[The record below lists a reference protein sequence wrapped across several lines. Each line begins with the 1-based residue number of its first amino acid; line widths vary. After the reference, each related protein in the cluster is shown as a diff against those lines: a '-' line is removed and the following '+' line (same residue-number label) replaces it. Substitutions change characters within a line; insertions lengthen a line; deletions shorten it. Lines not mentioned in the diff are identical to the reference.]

1 MGAGASNS
9 LFLYNKGKTTETYTD
24 RAHHENFLAV
34 TSKPL
39 SQTFGAAK
47 VSEAEQ
53 ACADAGLVNDRR
65 TTSKISTTVSWMH
78 WSWKMWTLPRA
89 AREVRKCARETS
101 PESRAISMRAGK
113 VAPRGRP
120 PSLLPRFL
128 PRFSFSSFKPS
139 QKKKTTKQQKQ
150 SIRNQRHQN
159 NLPYIQTHNY
169 IVNRILNIIIRFLQ
183 TRCMIL
189 LFIPNK

>member
-1 MGAGASNS
+1 MG
-9 LFLYNKGKTTETYTD
+9 
-24 RAHHENFLAV
+24 HENFLAV

-53 ACADAGLVNDRR
+53 ACADAGLVND
-65 TTSKISTTVSWMH
+65 KKNNKQDLDNCVLDALVLEDVDI
-78 WSWKMWTLPRA
+78 
-89 AREVRKCARETS
+89 
-101 PESRAISMRAGK
+101 
-113 VAPRGRP
+113 
-120 PSLLPRFL
+120 LPRFL